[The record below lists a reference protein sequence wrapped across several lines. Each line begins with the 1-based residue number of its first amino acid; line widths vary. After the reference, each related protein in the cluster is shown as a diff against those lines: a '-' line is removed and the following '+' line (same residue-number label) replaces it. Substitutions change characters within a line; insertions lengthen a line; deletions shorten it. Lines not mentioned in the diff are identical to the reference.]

1 MSAPNRLHHQPL
13 QSKLSKSAPF
23 CLILLLPP
31 SFPEG
36 YVSQNSCYYCA
47 AFLFQILTL
56 TRQKFVIQLQYPFS
70 SLTSKIN
77 ICFQELAF
85 VEQNYVEFIGL
96 SERKGMFFQEKLMKG
111 RLEDSLN
118 FTVSELRLSQ
128 NKKNCC

>member
-1 MSAPNRLHHQPL
+1 MFPR
-13 QSKLSKSAPF
+13 
-23 CLILLLPP
+23 ILAI
-31 SFPEG
+31 F
-36 YVSQNSCYYCA
+36 CA

-85 VEQNYVEFIGL
+85 VEQNDVEFIGL

-118 FTVSELRLSQ
+118 FTVSGLRLSQ